1 MKLECHRCKSTHHL
15 IIEEKINVETSEVI
29 EKHFVCI
36 RCADQIVEHKKGE
49 YAQ

>member
-1 MKLECHRCKSTHHL
+1 MKLECYRCGSTHHL
-15 IIEEKINVETSEVI
+15 LTEEKINKDTNEVI

-36 RCADQIVEHKKGE
+36 RCADRIVEHKQGE